1 METTTFNSFE
11 NLKERYEVFIIDFD
25 GTLFN
30 GADPIAGTEESCYQL
45 MKDPKNLV
53 LFYTNGGYCS
63 LDSSFKTFQK
73 WF

>member
-1 METTTFNSFE
+1 MEKTTFNSFE

-25 GTLFN
+25 GTLWN

-63 LDSSFKTFQK
+63 LESSFKTF
-73 WF
+73 